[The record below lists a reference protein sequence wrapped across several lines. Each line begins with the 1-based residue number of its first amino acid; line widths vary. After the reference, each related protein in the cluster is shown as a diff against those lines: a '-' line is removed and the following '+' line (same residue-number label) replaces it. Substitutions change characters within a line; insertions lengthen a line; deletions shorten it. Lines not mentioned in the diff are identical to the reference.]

1 MDYSKLSDQELEK
14 LAFGKGPRFKDES
27 VKQEYSGL
35 EAVPKAILAESTAR
49 VTSGKRT
56 PETNKAVGG
65 VPTSFH
71 LTGKAFDLGKD
82 ESALPVIEKA
92 KNYGYNVLDE
102 GDHYHFQPQKGGKIN
117 YSALSKSELE
127 QLAFDGPPPI
137 PQQAAQEKKPE
148 LMGAPEASLRGAAS
162 AVPFSGTVSGALRT
176 IPAFRAMAQILGGNL
191 EEAPKEYE
199 KGFFGFDPSQ
209 FSRGRESF
217 NVKEKQAAQDQPVAY
232 TLTKL
237 AAELPQYIAGGE
249 ALKAIPALSG
259 TGLIPAMGRGAISNV
274 GVSQV
279 HDFDPAAAPW
289 QALFGSAGEAAGV
302 GFQKG
307 VQVLKEPAK
316 KLGIKLIAK
325 ALNRTP
331 TQMAKYPGLEEEMY
345 NRGIWGTL
353 KGIMTAGK
361 EGVESNE
368 AQLQDVLSQVGQVSN
383 APSIKE
389 LEALKTSMKGIKG
402 SAVKRDIKE
411 IDTVIK
417 ELKSEVPPTASEAN
431 ITKREI
437 YKRRKSA
444 YGKDAVPLQTDIE
457 KAQARGLREGI
468 EVAGIEAGHPEISKI
483 NQELLFQ
490 GKMED
495 AAERAAMLGSKKDIF
510 NWKDLLF
517 GVGAGSLTQDPYI
530 GAAVTGGKA
539 LGRSALGR
547 TGGAQAIKSIVEL
560 LDVLSVFAPAAGR
573 GIGGATTIGVGDRI

>member
-92 KNYGYNVLDE
+92 KNYGYKVLDE

-162 AVPFSGTVSGALRT
+162 AVPFSGTISGALRT
-176 IPAFRAMAQILGGNL
+176 IPAFRAMAQVLGGNL
-191 EEAPKEYE
+191 EQAPKEYE

-209 FSRGRESF
+209 FSRGRETF
-217 NVKEKQAAQDQPVAY
+217 NVQEQRAAREQPEAY

-259 TGLIPAMGRGAISNV
+259 TGMLPAMGRGAISNL

-279 HDFDPAAAPW
+279 HDFDPMAAPIQVATGLAGEPIARGIGAGLKGAGKLGQFLKFKQPGVGAQLQEYGFQW
-289 QALFGSAGEAAGV
+289 GAKGLQKANLAKSQELTQGLDDIFTTVGKDLPIEAPSSMNADSIKSVYRKFRGGAHSKADQEVAKEIKGLIDIVESNQPIPLSSAQRLKGAIGKIAYDEKGLRKTQSAKSFSTIYNDLKDQITNTIDNASPGSGEAYTKLNSQLEKTAKIGSFFKPELTEGIEKGVGYKNKGLMEKILEGGLTVGGVASLPGVSIPTYAAYKALQTTPVFTGLPVAGEA
-302 GFQKG
+302 
-307 VQVLKEPAK
+307 
-316 KLGIKLIAK
+316 IKQTGPL
-325 ALNRTP
+325 LNP
-331 TQMAKYPGLEEEMY
+331 ILNQIIQSL
-345 NRGIWGTL
+345 
-353 KGIMTAGK
+353 
-361 EGVESNE
+361 
-368 AQLQDVLSQVGQVSN
+368 
-383 APSIKE
+383 
-389 LEALKTSMKGIKG
+389 
-402 SAVKRDIKE
+402 
-411 IDTVIK
+411 
-417 ELKSEVPPTASEAN
+417 AN
-431 ITKREI
+431 
-437 YKRRKSA
+437 
-444 YGKDAVPLQTDIE
+444 Q
-457 KAQARGLREGI
+457 
-468 EVAGIEAGHPEISKI
+468 
-483 NQELLFQ
+483 
-490 GKMED
+490 
-495 AAERAAMLGSKKDIF
+495 
-510 NWKDLLF
+510 
-517 GVGAGSLTQDPYI
+517 
-530 GAAVTGGKA
+530 
-539 LGRSALGR
+539 
-547 TGGAQAIKSIVEL
+547 
-560 LDVLSVFAPAAGR
+560 
-573 GIGGATTIGVGDRI
+573 